1 MRHKKQIN
9 YCFISLQDSFESFN
23 ATSNEWNIWS
33 WAIFTHRKMFHNT
46 VWITLIL
53 YSWRPRALIWV
64 SGWSSDIYSLSHR
77 APSLSQC
84 CDVEMGP
91 SVVNGVSVF
100 EWERACVSGRVGGC
114 GWVETRRIDGANVG
128 VVSSDTPPE
137 SLCGRECV
145 SQQQRVRLTSGERP
159 VSLQY
164 SQWTVPKLS
173 CQTSPKGNI
182 YTYMHTY
189 YNIQILSYKT
199 CLGHILPLNQKKGII
214 YYILFDYIW
223 ENKAMTLH
231 FFHIFY

>member
-1 MRHKKQIN
+1 MFVALIYICSWGIKSKTIIVLSASRIPL
-9 YCFISLQDSFESFN
+9 SLLMQP
-23 ATSNEWNIWS
+23 SNEWNICS
-33 WAIFTHRKMFHNT
+33 WAIFAHRKMFHNT

-84 CDVEMGP
+84 WDVEMGP

-100 EWERACVSGRVGGC
+100 EWERACFSGRVGGC
-114 GWVETRRIDGANVG
+114 GRVETRRIDGANVG

-145 SQQQRVRLTSGERP
+145 SQQQRLRLTSGERP

-164 SQWTVPKLS
+164 SQWTVPKLF
-173 CQTSPKGNI
+173 
-182 YTYMHTY
+182 
-189 YNIQILSYKT
+189 LSYVTKT
-199 CLGHILPLNQKKGII
+199 CLGHILPRII
-214 YYILFDYIW
+214 LPLILYFVWLYLR
-223 ENKAMTLH
+223 K
-231 FFHIFY
+231 